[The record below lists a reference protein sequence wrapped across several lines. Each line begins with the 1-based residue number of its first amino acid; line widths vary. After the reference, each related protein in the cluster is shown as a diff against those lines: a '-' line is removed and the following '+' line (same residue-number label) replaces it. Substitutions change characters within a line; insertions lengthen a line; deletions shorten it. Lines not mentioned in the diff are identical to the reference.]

1 MFPRP
6 PSKPPHLAR
15 LSFPNS
21 TYIRRNS
28 ARFSTASA
36 LGYNH
41 QHLDPSP
48 SHVLSSHPDQPGG
61 QGGLTEGR
69 EAAGQAGETAGRLI
83 AVGFDASLNVSE
95 AYLAGEVEREEQQ
108 TRLQIQEEEEES
120 IESLRERGREGWML
134 FDFAGEEGSNELRC
148 VNYPLSG
155 WEREAADVDCSS
167 SSSRVLFPFLP
178 VYVDRSK
185 LATGSS
191 SSLIPSP
198 LPRLPLPQWELLRAQ
213 RKDGPSP
220 STSRRTR

>member
-1 MFPRP
+1 MIARPLSPRRVLPTSTTGLTCCLFEVTMFPRP

-95 AYLAGEVEREEQQ
+95 AYLAGEVAREEQ
-108 TRLQIQEEEEES
+108 LDAI
-120 IESLRERGREGWML
+120 
-134 FDFAGEEGSNELRC
+134 
-148 VNYPLSG
+148 
-155 WEREAADVDCSS
+155 
-167 SSSRVLFPFLP
+167 
-178 VYVDRSK
+178 
-185 LATGSS
+185 
-191 SSLIPSP
+191 
-198 LPRLPLPQWELLRAQ
+198 
-213 RKDGPSP
+213 
-220 STSRRTR
+220 